1 MVLIDKLVEL
11 RNVWQDLFLVLSRRP
26 YQNVV
31 GIKTIFK
38 YLLVLCQVSDA
49 REILPKI
56 SDVLVILRNLHLGH
70 LVPVP
75 LLIAMSM
82 PVILGDSHG
91 FNQRVQA

>member
-1 MVLIDKLVEL
+1 MVLIDKLIEL
-11 RNVWQDLFLVLSRRP
+11 RDVWQDLFLVLFRRP

-31 GIKTIFK
+31 GVQTIFK
-38 YLLVLCQVSDA
+38 YLFVLCQVSDA
-49 REILPKI
+49 REILPEI

-75 LLIAMSM
+75 LLIAKPM

-91 FNQRVQA
+91 FNQRIQA